1 MSLTTNQE
9 QGMQAAVL
17 HGVGD
22 EALEVRDDVE
32 LVGEVGPTDVKV
44 KMHAAGVCHSD
55 LSAMTGILPVMPP
68 SVLGH
73 EGSGE
78 IVEVGEL
85 VTDLAVGDRVIVTW
99 TPPCGKCRYC
109 RFDQPNLCTT
119 MLMQSMG
126 TPRFRYDGTDA
137 FAFLG
142 VATFSETSIM
152 AQEAVTKV
160 PNDVPYDILSLM
172 GCGVMT
178 GVGAAINTAKVTP
191 GSSVAVIGCGGVG
204 ISAIQGARIAGAA
217 EIVAIDALEGKLE
230 ASKRFGATNVATPDT
245 LQEVSQQVTGGEG
258 FDYVFECVG
267 KGVTIRSAFD
277 ATRRGGTTVVVGAG
291 SNEEKVEFSA
301 FELFFSEKRLLG
313 SYYGGADV
321 RRDYERLLA
330 LWRSGRL
337 DLESMITSRLKLDQV
352 NDGFAAL
359 SEPGTIRQVIEF

>member
-1 MSLTTNQE
+1 
-9 QGMQAAVL
+9 MQAAVL

-22 EALEVRDDVE
+22 DALDVRDDVE

-55 LSAMTGILPVMPP
+55 LSAMNGILPVMPP

-78 IVEVGEL
+78 IVEVGSL

-109 RFDQPNLCTT
+109 RHGQPNLCTT

-126 TPRFRYDGTDA
+126 TPRFSYDGTEA

-142 VATFSETSIM
+142 VATFSEYSVM

-160 PNDVPYDILSLM
+160 ADDVPYDILSLL

-178 GVGAAINTAKVTP
+178 GVGAAINTARIEP
-191 GSSVAVIGCGGVG
+191 ASSVAVIGVGGVG

-217 EIVAIDALEGKLE
+217 EIVAVDAIEGKLE
-230 ASKRFGATNVATPDT
+230 ASKRFGATKVATPDN
-245 LQEVSQQVTGGEG
+245 LQEVVQEVTGGEG
-258 FDYVFECVG
+258 FDYVLECVG
-267 KGVTIRSAFD
+267 KSVTIRSAFD
-277 ATRRGGTTVVVGAG
+277 TTRRGGTTVVVGAG
-291 SNEEKVEFSA
+291 ANDDTVEFSA

-321 RRDYERLLA
+321 RRDYDRLLD
-330 LWRSGRL
+330 LWRAGRL
-337 DLESMITSRLKLDQV
+337 DLESMITSRLKLEQV
-352 NDGFAAL
+352 NDGFEAL
-359 SEPGTIRQVIEF
+359 TDPGTIRQVIEY